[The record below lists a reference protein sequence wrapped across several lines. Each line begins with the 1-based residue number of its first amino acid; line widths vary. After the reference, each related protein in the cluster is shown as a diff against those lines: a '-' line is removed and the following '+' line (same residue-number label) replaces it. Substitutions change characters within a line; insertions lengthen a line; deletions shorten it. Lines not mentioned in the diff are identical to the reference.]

1 MPRNGSGGYVPPINS
16 FNPATN
22 GVSATPVDWNATLS
36 DIATAIQQSIS
47 SDGQTPITGNLQ
59 MGGNRL
65 TGLGA
70 GSATGQSLRFEQLFS
85 QGALVDIPS
94 AGVMDIGTP
103 LTNFLRV
110 TGSTTITGFG
120 TNYNGPRYLIFAAA
134 VILTHSATLVLPG
147 AANITT
153 GINDSLIAVP
163 ISGGW
168 QVVAYQRASGLPAV
182 AGPLASS
189 GITGA
194 AASGLVTASGLTQS
208 TARILGRTT
217 AATGAVEEIIAG
229 NGLTLAAGALS
240 VTGRVVAQ
248 IQTFQTGAVATGTT
262 TIPYDDTIPQQTE
275 GDQYMSLAI
284 TPTNASSTLEIDV
297 VIHISNAAAV
307 ANNIAALFQDS
318 TANALKAMAHQQFS
332 SAQNAPIVFKHI
344 MTAGTA
350 SATTFKVRAGGITA
364 GTLTFN
370 GVSSGRL
377 MGGVMASSIT
387 IKEYLP

>member
-1 MPRNGSGGYVPPINS
+1 MPRNGSGGFSLVTNS
-16 FNPATN
+16 WNVSTN
-22 GVSATPVDWNATLS
+22 GVAASAADWQALIN
-36 DIATAIQQSIS
+36 DVATAVQQSIS

-85 QGALVDIPS
+85 QGALVDIAS

-153 GINDSLIAVP
+153 GVNDSLIAVP

-194 AASGLVTASGLTQS
+194 AASGANNDITSLTALTAGGLPDNSVLTADIANAAVTPAKLSQPFTLGTVVATTSGTAHDITGIPSWARRIVLLLNGVSTSSTSNLLVQIGSGSIANTGYDAAAWQANTNLTSSSIGFVITGSNTAGFITS
-208 TARILGRTT
+208 
-217 AATGAVEEIIAG
+217 
-229 NGLTLAAGALS
+229 
-240 VTGRVVAQ
+240 GRVVVELQDLAAFKYVCSGQ
-248 IQTFQTGAVATGTT
+248 NGSLTNGPAVSVHAGNKTLAGLMDRIRLTTVNGTDTFDGGS
-262 TIPYDDTIPQQTE
+262 INIMFE
-275 GDQYMSLAI
+275 G
-284 TPTNASSTLEIDV
+284 
-297 VIHISNAAAV
+297 
-307 ANNIAALFQDS
+307 
-318 TANALKAMAHQQFS
+318 
-332 SAQNAPIVFKHI
+332 
-344 MTAGTA
+344 
-350 SATTFKVRAGGITA
+350 
-364 GTLTFN
+364 
-370 GVSSGRL
+370 
-377 MGGVMASSIT
+377 
-387 IKEYLP
+387 